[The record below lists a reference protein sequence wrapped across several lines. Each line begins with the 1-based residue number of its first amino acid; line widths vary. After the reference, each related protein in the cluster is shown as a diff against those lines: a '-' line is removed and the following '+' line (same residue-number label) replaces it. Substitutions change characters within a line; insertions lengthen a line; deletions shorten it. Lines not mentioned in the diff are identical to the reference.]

1 MTIKVKATAP
11 GFYGCLRD
19 VGDEFNVVDEE
30 SLGNWMERLS
40 GGETPLSQLGARS
53 FAAART
59 GGGRF
64 LVKDEKGQVV
74 GDFTGSKAEA
84 EAEAARLNAGG
95 ELNPAPASDTPP
107 PGDDGQDDDAG
118 PDA

>member
-1 MTIKVKATAP
+1 MTIKVKAIAL

-30 SLGNWMERLS
+30 SLGNWMERL
-40 GGETPLSQLGARS
+40 GGGDTPVSQPGGRP
-53 FAAART
+53 FVAART
-59 GGGRF
+59 GGGKF
-64 LVKDEKGQVV
+64 LVKDDQGRVV

-84 EAEAARLNAGG
+84 EAEAARLNAGS
-95 ELNPAPASDTPP
+95 ELDTPP
-107 PGDDGQDDDAG
+107 VPDAPPPGGGDQDDNNG

>member
-1 MTIKVKATAP
+1 MTIKVKAIAP

-19 VGDEFNVVDEE
+19 VGDEFNVFDEE
-30 SLGNWMERLS
+30 SLGNWMERLG
-40 GGETPLSQLGARS
+40 GGES
-53 FAAART
+53 FVAART
-59 GGGRF
+59 GGGKF
-64 LVKDEKGQVV
+64 LVKDDQGRVV

-95 ELNPAPASDTPP
+95 DLNAPPASDAPP
-107 PGDDGQDDDAG
+107 PGDGDQDDDNG